1 MFFELIGGGL
11 TKWWGTD
18 EGHILM
24 GKGGKERK
32 KKKKGNK
39 TDSLNAEEWGNKVE
53 IHNSN

>member
-32 KKKKGNK
+32 KKKKGEKNR
-39 TDSLNAEEWGNKVE
+39 LIEC
-53 IHNSN
+53 